1 MSKRGDQGSRQK
13 WTYSGS
19 AAGPRL
25 PRASKKSI
33 RRLDQDDIDVV
44 FQPIVDLSK
53 QRVFAYEA
61 LTRGKAT
68 STDPAAM
75 FERASRE
82 DAWGRLGRL
91 IREVTFERGS
101 GFPLF
106 INVHPAELAA
116 RWLVRPDDPIY
127 QHNHHVF
134 LEITESATFTHY
146 ETCLNVLKE
155 VRARADVRLAIDD
168 LGAGYSNLMRVIELE
183 PQVVKLDRELV
194 TGLQSNPKQQR
205 LMQHLAALCK
215 DLGADVV
222 AEGIE
227 TEEELRAVID
237 TGVRYGQGYVFARPA
252 YPMPDAIW
260 PGRGTVPFDGAA
272 RASHNPR
279 KA

>member
-1 MSKRGDQGSRQK
+1 VPKRGDQGSRPK
-13 WTYSGS
+13 WTYSGRPS
-19 AAGPRL
+19 GPRL
-25 PRASKKSI
+25 PRTTKTSI
-33 RRLDQDDIDVV
+33 RRLGTDDIDVV

-53 QRVFAYEA
+53 KRVFAYEA
-61 LTRGKAT
+61 LTRGKAA
-68 STDPAAM
+68 STDPSAL

-106 INVHPAELAA
+106 INVHPAELSA

-155 VRARADVRLAIDD
+155 VRARGDVRLAIDD

-183 PQVVKLDRELV
+183 PQVVKLDRQLV
-194 TGLQSNPKQQR
+194 TGLQSSPKQQR
-205 LMQHLAALCK
+205 LMHHLAALCK

-227 TEEELRAVID
+227 TEEELKAVID
-237 TGVRYGQGYVFARPA
+237 TGVRYGQGYVFAHPA
-252 YPMPDAIW
+252 YPMPDAKW
-260 PGRGTVPFDGAA
+260 PGR
-272 RASHNPR
+272 ASLSPEGSKVGHDRR
-279 KA
+279 KP